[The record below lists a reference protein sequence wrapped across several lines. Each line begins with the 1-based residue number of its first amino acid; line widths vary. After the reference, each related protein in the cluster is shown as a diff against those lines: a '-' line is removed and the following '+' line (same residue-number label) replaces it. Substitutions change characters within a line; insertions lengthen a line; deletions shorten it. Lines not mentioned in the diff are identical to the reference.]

1 MSPRILLPA
10 VALALALSA
19 CSMDRVVGLA
29 SPYRAD
35 VRQGNFQDPEAV
47 SRLEKGMTRDQV
59 RFLLGTPLL
68 VDPFRNDR
76 WDYVYYVKK
85 GDGTI
90 QQRRLTVFFEN
101 DVLVRVAG
109 DVMPTEGDAPVTS
122 SAPRVVEIPGKP
134 PKDEKKNVKDEKKP
148 EKAEESAAMG
158 EAKGSEQTK
167 QGVEQ

>member
-1 MSPRILLPA
+1 MSPRILLPT
-10 VALALALSA
+10 VALALLSSA
-19 CSMDRVVGLA
+19 CSMDRLAGLA

-122 SAPRVVEIPGKP
+122 SAPRVVEVPGKP
-134 PKDEKKNVKDEKKP
+134 PKEEKKKKEEP
-148 EKAEESAAMG
+148 EPASG
-158 EAKGSEQTK
+158 EAAGGAETKGQTK
-167 QGVEQ
+167 EENAP

>member
-1 MSPRILLPA
+1 
-10 VALALALSA
+10 
-19 CSMDRVVGLA
+19 
-29 SPYRAD
+29 
-35 VRQGNFQDPEAV
+35 
-47 SRLEKGMTRDQV
+47 MTRDQV

-122 SAPRVVEIPGKP
+122 SAPRVVEVPGKP
-134 PKDEKKNVKDEKKP
+134 PKEEKKKKEEP
-148 EKAEESAAMG
+148 EPASG
-158 EAKGSEQTK
+158 EAGGGAETKGQTK
-167 QGVEQ
+167 EENAP

>member
-1 MSPRILLPA
+1 MSPRILLPT

-19 CSMDRVVGLA
+19 CSMDRLAGLA

-109 DVMPTEGDAPVTS
+109 DVMPVEGEAPVTS

-134 PKDEKKNVKDEKKP
+134 PKEEKKKKEEP
-148 EKAEESAAMG
+148 EQASGDAAASAET
-158 EAKGSEQTK
+158 KGQTK
-167 QGVEQ
+167 EGVEQ